1 MRLEKVF
8 AALLAMWLIGCAT
21 PTQTCTP
28 LRITTTAILTQ
39 RAVLTIHGRQ
49 FTLDGYLALSEN
61 YGMRL
66 IVMQSLGQVIA
77 DVLVKPDG
85 SMCVVRVAPGLR
97 REWIERYMV
106 RDLKCLFG
114 NVAGPC
120 PVHTLDGTKFIV
132 QDWGY
137 TLVLRTVETKPGPL
151 PAQLFDNTRA
161 TSK

>member
-1 MRLEKVF
+1 MRLEQMF
-8 AALLAMWLIGCAT
+8 AALLAMWSIGCAT
-21 PTQTCTP
+21 PTQMRSP
-28 LRITTTAILTQ
+28 LRITTTAVLTQ
-39 RAVLTIHGRQ
+39 RAVLTIRGRQ
-49 FTLDGYLALSEN
+49 FTLDGYLALSEY

-85 SMCVVRVAPGLR
+85 SAYVMRSAPGLR

-106 RDLKCLFG
+106 RDLMCLFA

-120 PVHTLDGTKFIV
+120 HVRTLDGTNFIV
-132 QDWGY
+132 QDRGY
-137 TLVLRTVETKPGPL
+137 TLELRTVETKPGPL
-151 PAQLFDNTRA
+151 PAQLFDYAGA